1 MGGGR
6 GGRRDGRG
14 AGREEGGEGGGP
26 TSIETPWSSC
36 RHLPCQGDVHGAMA
50 AVSAHGS
57 PTGALQ
63 RRHSLNRDITG
74 SAKSPPEKQTS

>member
-1 MGGGR
+1 M
-6 GGRRDGRG
+6 
-14 AGREEGGEGGGP
+14 EQWQQFQP
-26 TSIETPWSSC
+26 MVP
-36 RHLPCQGDVHGAMA
+36 
-50 AVSAHGS
+50 